1 MLASLK
7 FQERGRERKVDEERL
22 GREILKKIVNILKKE
37 MVMRK
42 DGMKG
47 ISRKKRGHRRIKNKH
62 WEQRKNEKREEIH
75 QNNKNKGGTL
85 PSYSSLNEMEK
96 LK

>member
-1 MLASLK
+1 
-7 FQERGRERKVDEERL
+7 
-22 GREILKKIVNILKKE
+22 

-75 QNNKNKGGTL
+75 QNNKNKGGPL

>member
-7 FQERGRERKVDEERL
+7 FQERRRERKVDEERL
-22 GREILKKIVNILKKE
+22 GREIFKKIVNILKKE

-42 DGMKG
+42 DRVKG
-47 ISRKKRGHRRIKNKH
+47 ISRKKRGHRRIKNKY
-62 WEQRKNEKREEIH
+62 WGQRKNEKREEIH
-75 QNNKNKGGTL
+75 QNNKNRGGTI

-96 LK
+96 LQ

>member
-7 FQERGRERKVDEERL
+7 FQERGRERKVDEQRL
-22 GREILKKIVNILKKE
+22 GREIFKKIANILKKKT
-37 MVMRK
+37 VMRK
-42 DGMKG
+42 YGVKG
-47 ISRKKRGHRRIKNKH
+47 ISRKKKGHRIKNKH

-75 QNNKNKGGTL
+75 QNNKNRGGTI
-85 PSYSSLNEMEK
+85 PSYSSLNEVEK

>member
-1 MLASLK
+1 MVEFMIHLRSASRHMRH
-7 FQERGRERKVDEERL
+7 FTR
-22 GREILKKIVNILKKE
+22 REILKKIVNILKKE